1 MAVSSVV
8 LSPVTGQR
16 VVVAPQ
22 WTAVRINP
30 ATNLGRLL
38 LVLPPHQFENA
49 SFVLSTTQDINNLD
63 VDIGTAKRLQG
74 CPIQLRAGDVLT
86 FVYTGLTL
94 TWSVTIGGTLPA
106 DNASSTYY
114 ILGTNPLII
123 QVDPS
128 GYVQDGDL
136 AFMLR
141 QGALVGLNLKQLRPP
156 GAALLGGA
164 GNGSFNSISLDPT
177 LTLASGVLAANVG
190 TTAGTV
196 AAGDAFAAAQITA
209 NAALPRTGGIM
220 TGDIFLAGDPTDPR
234 HPTTREYVD
243 TADFGIAATAGSAL
257 LAANSAVAAVTA
269 AMPRTGGSFS
279 GPVLLAGPPAAA
291 LGAVTKAYADAA
303 DLANATAAGNALA
316 AASRAQSTASSAL
329 SQASNLADL
338 SSVAQA
344 RLNLGLGPAALLSIG
359 AGHNTLCAGDD
370 PRILGALQYTLFG
383 TPNGVAT
390 LDQFGRLNLS
400 QIPLSVLGALVYQGT
415 WDAANNIPLLQSG
428 IGTKGN
434 IFVVAGAGSVSLD
447 GVNQWNVGDWAVFDG
462 NRWDKVNG
470 IAAEVLSVVGYTG
483 AITLG
488 QLVAAGVAPLT
499 SPSLLGVP
507 TAPTAAAGTS
517 TNQIATTAFVLGQ
530 GFLKAAGTALTNAT
544 IDSSVIG
551 GTAPAAARVTTLTAT
566 GTVVFS
572 GTDALTL
579 PTGTTSQ
586 RPVTG
591 VGGMVRYNASI
602 NRFESYSGT
611 SWYSHVRLTGDTMTG
626 TLTVPTLIASGG
638 SIDGVAVG
646 SATPAPATVTTLAVT
661 GSLGASYV
669 LAAPTAGSGAPTW
682 RRLSASDVS
691 GLSSLATQAASAVSI
706 TGGSIDGASVGAN
719 SPAPGSFTTLMAS
732 QLVSLGSSSSLVVG
746 PATGGNKGAGTINAT
761 AIYVNGQAV
770 GIAGGYVLPPSTP
783 TTIGGVIVPT
793 SGNLAVDGSGNL
805 SVVWSSPGA
814 LGATA
819 PNSGSFTS
827 LSASGSV
834 VFSGTGAVV
843 LPTGTAGQQPA
854 GAGGMARL
862 NSTTTRFEF
871 HNGAAWVNYVRLNGD
886 TMTGTLT
893 LSSLVATG
901 GTVDGV
907 AIGGSVPSSGSFTTL
922 GASATVTLSG
932 TASLLV
938 GAPAGG
944 NKGAGTIN
952 AAAIYINGQAVSAG
966 AAIVPA
972 TSSVLGGVIVA
983 AASGLLV
990 DNTGSLSVN
999 WASPGALGG
1008 TAPAA
1013 AVFTSLYVGQ
1023 TGQNSS
1029 NIVLNAAAG
1038 SARNLVF
1045 QSGSQTRW
1053 VWAADGSAEN
1063 GSNAGSSLGLY
1074 AFSDAS
1080 AYLSTPIS
1088 ISRATGLVTLAQG
1101 VAVTGGTVDGV
1112 AIGNTLASTGR
1123 FTTLSLTSS
1132 QSQYAVLAAPNASGG
1147 APSFRRLLSSD
1158 ISGLGSLATQNSAAV
1173 SITGGTLSG
1182 VSLSSLSAIDFGS
1195 SVGNKISLYSNLYG
1209 IGLNSYEL
1217 CFYTDSGQATSLAY
1231 RQGGLSGP
1239 AYFMATATG
1248 INGTAIGATTPSTGS
1263 FTNLT
1268 VSGTASIPGY
1278 ATTQFARPVSAT
1290 LMLSGSVNPG
1300 TYTLN
1305 GSLGFNMTITSVT
1318 CNGGSVSGSSITFA
1332 LLNNGNPVGGVNGA
1346 TASGGSNATSNAT
1359 SAGAVSQGSSIQIQ
1373 ITGINGG
1380 PSDAWFTV
1388 NGYRT

>member
-22 WTAVRINP
+22 WTSIRVNP

-38 LVLPPHQFENA
+38 LILPPHQFENA
-49 SFVLSTTQDINNLD
+49 SFVLTTTQNIDNFD
-63 VDIGTAKRLQG
+63 VDLGTAKRLQG
-74 CPIQLRAGDVLT
+74 CPIQLHASDVLT

-156 GAALLGGA
+156 GAALLGGV

-177 LTLASGVLAANVG
+177 LTLTSGVLAANVG
-190 TTAGTV
+190 TSAGTV
-196 AAGDAFAAAQITA
+196 AAGDAFAAAQIIA

-220 TGDIFLAGDPTDPR
+220 TGDIFLVDAPTDPL
-234 HPTTREYVD
+234 HPATKDYVD

-257 LAANSAVAAVTA
+257 LAANTAVSAVSA
-269 AMPRTGGSFS
+269 AMPRTGGTFS
-279 GPVLLAGPPAAA
+279 GPVLLASAPTAA

-303 DLANATAAGNALA
+303 DFANSTAAGNALVA
-316 AASRAQSTASSAL
+316 ANRAQSMAATSLA
-329 SQASNLADL
+329 QAANLADL

-370 PRILGALQYTLFG
+370 PRILGALQFTLFG

-415 WDAANNIPLLQSG
+415 WDATNNVPLLQSG

-434 IFVVAGAGSVSLD
+434 IFVVAGAGSVNLD

-488 QLVAAGVAPLT
+488 QLVAAGIAPVT
-499 SPSLLGVP
+499 SPGFFGIP
-507 TAPTAAAGTS
+507 TAPTAAAGTN
-517 TNQIATTAFVLGQ
+517 TAQIATTAFVLGQ
-530 GFLKAAGTALTNAT
+530 GFLKAAGTTLTNAS
-544 IDSSVIG
+544 IDSSAIG
-551 GTAPAAARVTTLTAT
+551 ATTPASAKVTTLIAT
-566 GTVVFS
+566 STVVFS

-579 PTGTTSQ
+579 PSGTTSQ

-591 VGGMVRYNASI
+591 VSGMIRYNTS
-602 NRFESYSGT
+602 NSRFESYSGT
-611 SWYSHVRLTGDTMTG
+611 SWVSHVRQTGDTMTG

-638 SIDGVAVG
+638 SLDAVSIG
-646 SATPAPATVTTLAVT
+646 STIPAPAAVTTLAVT
-661 GSLGASYV
+661 GSLAASYV
-669 LAAPTAGSGAPTW
+669 LAAPTATAGAPSW
-682 RRLSASDVS
+682 RRLSASDIS
-691 GLSSLATQAASAVSI
+691 GLSSLATQASSAVSI
-706 TGGSIDGASVGAN
+706 TGGNIDGTAIGTAT
-719 SPAPGSFTTLMAS
+719 PAAAVFTTVAAS
-732 QLVSLGSSSSLVVG
+732 QSVTLGNASSLVVG
-746 PATGGNKGAGTINAT
+746 PATGGNKGAGTINAS

-783 TTIGGVIVPT
+783 TTIGGIIA
-793 SGNLAVDGSGNL
+793 SAAGSLSVDGSGNL
-805 SVVWSSPGA
+805 AVVWSAPGA
-814 LGATA
+814 IGAVTPSSA
-819 PNSGSFTS
+819 AFTS
-827 LSASGSV
+827 LSASGTV

-854 GAGGMARL
+854 GTGGMVRL

-871 HNGAAWVNYVRLNGD
+871 HNGATWSTHVRLSGD

-893 LSSLVATG
+893 LASLVAMG
-901 GTVDGV
+901 GTLDSV
-907 AIGGSVPSSGSFTTL
+907 AIGGSVPSSGAFTTL

-944 NKGAGTIN
+944 NKGAGSIN
-952 AAAIYINGQAVSAG
+952 ATAIYINGQVVSAG

-972 TSSVLGGVIVA
+972 TPTVLGGVIIA
-983 AASGLLV
+983 ASSGLLV
-990 DNTGSLSVN
+990 DNAGNLAVN
-999 WASPGALGG
+999 WASPGPLGG

-1013 AVFTSLYVGQ
+1013 AAHTSLIVGQ
-1023 TGQNSS
+1023 STQTAATL
-1029 NIVLNAAAG
+1029 VLNAAAG
-1038 SARNLVF
+1038 SARSLAF
-1045 QSGSQTRW
+1045 QSGGQSRW
-1053 VWAADGSAEN
+1053 TWAADAAAEN
-1063 GSNAGSSLGLY
+1063 GSNAGSNLILS
-1074 AFSDAS
+1074 AFADVGT
-1080 AYLSTPIS
+1080 YLSTPVS

-1101 VAVTGGTVDGV
+1101 VAVTGGTLDGV
-1112 AIGNTLASTGR
+1112 AIGNTLAGTGR

-1147 APSFRRLLSSD
+1147 SPSFRRLVSSD
-1158 ISGLGSLATQNSAAV
+1158 IAGLGTLATQNASAVA
-1173 SITGGTLSG
+1173 ITGGSLSG
-1182 VSLSSLSAIDFGS
+1182 VSLSGLSSVDFGTS
-1195 SVGNKISLYSNLYG
+1195 AGNKISLYGTTYG
-1209 IGLNSYEL
+1209 VGINNNEL
-1217 CFYTDSGQATSLAY
+1217 CLYSDANQATSLAY

-1239 AYFMATATG
+1239 AYFQATATG
-1248 INGTAIGATTPSTGS
+1248 INSTAIGASVPSTGN

-1268 VSGTASIPGY
+1268 VSGTATLPGY
-1278 ATTQFARPVSAT
+1278 ATVLFARPVSGT
-1290 LMLSGSVNPG
+1290 LMLSGSVSPG

-1305 GSLGFNMTITSVT
+1305 GSLPANMTVTSITA
-1318 CNGGSVSGSSITFA
+1318 NGGSVSGSSVTFT
-1332 LLNNGNPVGGVNGA
+1332 LLNNGSPISGINGVTTNGGSTSTN
-1346 TASGGSNATSNAT
+1346 TASGGNTIP
-1359 SAGAVSQGSSIQIQ
+1359 QGGSLQVQ